1 MLFKLGIEYGFL
13 FLQSKRDKHENS
25 LHYGVVHTPKVGPV
39 NYHVQLIGGTQ
50 KRVVH
55 RNRLKPCLSD
65 PEPESD
71 VEIKN
76 PEPSSSKQVTPEDNN
91 THMEV
96 VQDMTLPEV
105 LEDETVIPVEDTIL
119 ENEDHVV
126 NVENHQ
132 LDARKRNRQP
142 PQRYGD

>member
-1 MLFKLGIEYGFL
+1 M
-13 FLQSKRDKHENS
+13 
-25 LHYGVVHTPKVGPV
+25 

-132 LDARKRNRQP
+132 LDARRFPLRNRQP
-142 PQRYGD
+142 PQRYGDYVLIDSLSCEDARNWRRELCNSGHQPVQV